1 MKRVMEHIQRR
12 PVEPKLD
19 RVELGKLIIRAVS
32 QCADRRPE
40 PSAKIGEQRIW
51 ARADPDRLQMALYHA
66 IRNAQDATG
75 ADGEVV
81 VALEPADGYCIIRI
95 ADTGRGMDEEF
106 VRERL
111 FKPFDSTKGAQGM
124 GIGAYQLRETV
135 QAIGGQLR
143 IESQP
148 GVGTTVTIELKVA

>member
-1 MKRVMEHIQRR
+1 
-12 PVEPKLD
+12 
-19 RVELGKLIIRAVS
+19 
-32 QCADRRPE
+32 
-40 PSAKIGEQRIW
+40 
-51 ARADPDRLQMALYHA
+51 MALYHA
-66 IRNAQDATG
+66 IRNAQDATS

-81 VALEPADGYCIIRI
+81 VALEPGDGHCIIRI